1 MRCKSLGMLWVFIV
15 LYQPLIT
22 NYNYATST
30 IVTFNF
36 HVLDKNASV
45 LYQWGIYHQG
55 IYYNIVLDLRF
66 TSTWNMH
73 MGNNQD

>member
-22 NYNYATST
+22 NYNYATKTIST

-36 HVLDKNASV
+36 HVLDKKFLCIISV
-45 LYQWGIYHQG
+45 GYISPRYLLQY
-55 IYYNIVLDLRF
+55 R
-66 TSTWNMH
+66 T
-73 MGNNQD
+73 

>member
-1 MRCKSLGMLWVFIV
+1 MLQVQ
-15 LYQPLIT
+15 LLHLIFMFWT
-22 NYNYATST
+22 
-30 IVTFNF
+30 
-36 HVLDKNASV
+36 KNSSV